1 MVRQETAYSSRENAM
16 VRKALP
22 ISFSVSLL
30 LLPAEGSQTYMNR
43 TLLVTTLKYG
53 LNLRRK
59 RNAIKA
65 TIEWFNSKN

>member
-1 MVRQETAYSSRENAM
+1 M